1 MRTAIAIAAACL
13 CLLGSWPARATS
25 LKVGL
30 PAPDFQVETFDG
42 HHMRLSDFKGQVVI
56 LNLWATW
63 CAPCRKELPTLDTYY
78 RLRKDAG
85 LVVLAVATEDSVPES
100 FLKPLAK
107 VVAFPMVRRMHGP
120 YQVMQGVPTNYV
132 IDRNGILR
140 YAKADAF
147 DLDKLN
153 AVLVPLLSEPP
164 PAADAGPGHAP

>member
-1 MRTAIAIAAACL
+1 VIVIAAACV
-13 CLLGSWPARATS
+13 CLLAGGLARAET
-25 LKVGL
+25 LKVGK

-56 LNLWATW
+56 LNFWATW

-85 LVVLAVATEDSVPES
+85 LVVLAVATENSVPDS

-132 IDRNGILR
+132 IDRAGILR
-140 YAKADAF
+140 YAEPGAF
-147 DLDKLN
+147 DLDRLN
-153 AVLVPLLSEPP
+153 SVLVPLLSEPP
-164 PAADAGPGHAP
+164 PPADAGPGRAP

>member
-1 MRTAIAIAAACL
+1 MRTAIVIAAACVW
-13 CLLGSWPARATS
+13 LLAGGVARAET
-25 LKVGL
+25 LKVGQ

-42 HHMRLSDFKGQVVI
+42 HHMRLSDFRGQVVI
-56 LNLWATW
+56 LNFWATW

-100 FLKPLAK
+100 FLRPLAK

-120 YQVMQGVPTNYV
+120 YRIMNAVPTNFV
-132 IDRNGILR
+132 IDRNGVLR
-140 YAKADAF
+140 YAKPGAF
-147 DLDKLN
+147 DLDRLN
-153 AVLVPLLSEPP
+153 AVLAPLLSDPP